1 MTVETNIELGLE
13 ARERLDPD
21 LESNLY
27 RLAQEALTNIAKHA
41 AASRIEI
48 GLFARDGVI
57 VLNVSDDGVGFDPD
71 AESGGFGLVGMR
83 ERVALVGGRLEIRS
97 EPGEGT
103 TVKAE
108 LPAAPA

>member
-1 MTVETNIELGLE
+1 MT
-13 ARERLDPD
+13 
-21 LESNLY
+21 
-27 RLAQEALTNIAKHA
+27 
-41 AASRIEI
+41 
-48 GLFARDGVI
+48 
-57 VLNVSDDGVGFDPD
+57 
-71 AESGGFGLVGMR
+71 ESGGFGLVGMR